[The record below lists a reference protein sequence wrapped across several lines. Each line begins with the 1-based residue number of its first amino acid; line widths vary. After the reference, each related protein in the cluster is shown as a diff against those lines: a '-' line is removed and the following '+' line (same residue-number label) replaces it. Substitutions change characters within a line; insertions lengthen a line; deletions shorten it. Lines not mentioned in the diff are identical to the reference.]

1 MEVEFHVYS
10 PFCNPRFCQPF
21 FEDMKPMF
29 VEVGEGDLV
38 EINCLCWIPTDI
50 IATQALERLARCPV
64 LTFALVIQPAS
75 IDGTILELQ
84 TKR

>member
-1 MEVEFHVYS
+1 MFTLPSVTQGSASLFV
-10 PFCNPRFCQPF
+10 
-21 FEDMKPMF
+21 EDMKPMF
-29 VEVGEGDLV
+29 VEGGEGDLV

-50 IATQALERLARCPV
+50 IATCFAPQALESVARCPV

-84 TKR
+84 IKR